1 METQIAQ
8 EDHALARSIRDLGP
22 VSPYSCPECHG
33 VLVQL
38 QDGDF
43 VRFRCHMGHAYSLST
58 LLTEVTGSLENSLWS
73 TLRVI
78 DERVLLLRH
87 LAQHARGRQDV
98 GLAEVAERKAHD
110 AGQSSEL
117 IREFLTRQETF
128 SEDRLRHDAG

>member
-43 VRFRCHMGHAYSLST
+43 VRFRCQMGHAYSLST

-87 LAQHARGRQDV
+87 LAQHARDRQNV

-110 AGQSSEL
+110 AGQSSQL
-117 IREFLTRQETF
+117 IREFLKRQETL
-128 SEDRLRHDAG
+128 SEDQLRRGAG